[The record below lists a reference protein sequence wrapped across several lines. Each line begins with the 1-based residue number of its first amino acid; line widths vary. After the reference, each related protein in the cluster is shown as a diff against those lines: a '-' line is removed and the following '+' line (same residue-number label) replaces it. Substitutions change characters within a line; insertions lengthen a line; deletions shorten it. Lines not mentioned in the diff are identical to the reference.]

1 MSISARTAA
10 ILAVILVAAGLI
22 AAWVFSQGGEPDRF
36 AQCRRGVVGGGG
48 QIGGPFTLTSETGR
62 TVTDKDVITGPSLVY
77 FGYTYCPD
85 VCPIDSTRNAEA
97 ADILASR
104 GYDVTPIFISVDS
117 ARDTPEHLRDFTD
130 LMSPKMIGLSG
141 TPAQIDAVVKAYRA
155 YYKVQEPGNP
165 NTLIDHSTQTYL
177 MFPDIGFAEFYNRD
191 TPPEDLANSVA
202 CFVDAWKAGGK

>member
-1 MSISARTAA
+1 MSISPRIAA
-10 ILAVILVAAGLI
+10 IVAVILVAAGLI
-22 AAWVFSQGGEPDRF
+22 AAWVFSQEGTPDRF
-36 AQCRRGVVGGGG
+36 AQCRRGVVGGGA
-48 QIGGPFTLTSETGR
+48 QIGGPFTLTSETGQV
-62 TVTDKDVITGPSLVY
+62 VTDKDVITGPSLVY

-97 ADILASR
+97 TDILATR

-141 TPAQIDAVVKAYRA
+141 TPAQIDAAVKAYRA

-191 TPPEDLANSVA
+191 TTPEEMAKSVA
-202 CFVDAWKAGGK
+202 CFVDAWKSDGK